1 MAADKSQSLWT
12 PAFALLCCAPFF
24 GSAQHAL
31 LQPTF
36 PLYITSL
43 GGRPLE
49 VGLPLSNGV
58 GALICGGV
66 IQSVEL
72 FLEVSCD
79 RRHRRRSAGYDRQPR
94 VFEIEDRVLIA
105 LCLQKDQGAMRM
117 HRLRHLPFD
126 RGT

>member
-12 PAFALLCCAPFF
+12 PAFALLCCAAFF

-31 LQPTF
+31 PQPTF

-58 GALICGGV
+58 GVLICSGV
-66 IQSVEL
+66 IQSVEFFWRYL
-72 FLEVSCD
+72 VI
-79 RRHRRRSAGYDRQPR
+79 AGIAGGLR
-94 VFEIEDRVLIA
+94 VTIA
-105 LCLQKDQGAMRM
+105 NRAYLK
-117 HRLRHLPFD
+117 
-126 RGT
+126 